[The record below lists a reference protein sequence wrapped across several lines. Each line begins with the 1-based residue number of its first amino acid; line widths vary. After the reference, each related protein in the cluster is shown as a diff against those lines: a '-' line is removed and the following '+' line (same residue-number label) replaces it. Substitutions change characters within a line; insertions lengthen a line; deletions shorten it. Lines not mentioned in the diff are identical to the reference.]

1 MGQNGQVR
9 RFRGSF
15 VLKIDDRGRIKL
27 PSKYIS
33 ILENYGNEM
42 YLTSINGDNIL
53 IYPLTVWE
61 DIENKI
67 GKLKIRNQIVEDFV
81 RRISYWGSEIELD
94 PRGRLLIPGDLRQK
108 SNLNKEVLI
117 LGEIDHMV
125 LWNNEDFKERF
136 ISKKFTS
143 RQIDEV
149 SRLLNEFSTLP
160 GNE

>member
-1 MGQNGQVR
+1 MGKNGTVK

-15 VLKIDDRGRIKL
+15 VLKLDDRGRIKL
-27 PSKYIS
+27 PSRYIS
-33 ILENYGNEM
+33 ILENYGKDV

-53 IYPLTVWE
+53 LYPISVWE
-61 DIENKI
+61 EIEDKI
-67 GKLKIRNQIVEDFV
+67 ERLKIRNQIVEEFV
-81 RRISYWGSEIELD
+81 RRTSYWGSEIELD
-94 PRGRLLIPGDLRQK
+94 PRGRILIPADLRQT

-125 LWNNEDFKERF
+125 LWNNEDFKKKF

-149 SRLLNEFSTLP
+149 SRLLNEFSTLS